1 MNEPEPDTDFTIVP
15 STCTQGPVHIVLGA
29 DRATGSIILGTVTD
43 RCPDAVIEEFL
54 ATRRTS

>member
-15 STCTQGPVHIVLGA
+15 STCPQGPVHIVLGA
-29 DRATGSIILGTVTD
+29 DRATGSIVLGTVTD
-43 RCPDAVIEEFL
+43 RSPAAVIEEFL

>member
-1 MNEPEPDTDFTIVP
+1 MSEPDTDFTIVP

-29 DRATGSIILGTVTD
+29 DRATGSIVLGTVTD
-43 RCPDAVIEEFL
+43 RSPTAVIEEFL